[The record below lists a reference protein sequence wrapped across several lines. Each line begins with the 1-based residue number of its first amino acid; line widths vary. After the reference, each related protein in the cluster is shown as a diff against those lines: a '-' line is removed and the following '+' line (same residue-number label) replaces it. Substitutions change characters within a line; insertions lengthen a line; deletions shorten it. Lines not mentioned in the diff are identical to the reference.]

1 MYEYQILVRLKKT
14 CIKNKGHIQYGNC
27 QVCSEKYSQRC
38 IEASQNIKGKKNTVF
53 IFCNDCYSV
62 VNDICCRFVYNKNIY
77 DYETSYHINDR
88 PIVTHNMVRPSNIYY
103 KVPFIIGARLIMN

>member
-14 CIKNKGHIQYGNC
+14 CIKSKDHIQYGNC

-53 IFCNDCYSV
+53 IFCNDCYLQLH
-62 VNDICCRFVYNKNIY
+62 RF
-77 DYETSYHINDR
+77 
-88 PIVTHNMVRPSNIYY
+88 M
-103 KVPFIIGARLIMN
+103 KVLLILFRKIKKYL